1 VEGVPHVVLIDTE
14 GKIVFVGHPS
24 ERDLEADINTL
35 LKGEKLTVKKEVE
48 SAENAPQK
56 EDPTA
61 AIEVWSSEAKNFME

>member
-1 VEGVPHVVLIDTE
+1 MEGVPHVALVDTE

-48 SAENAPQK
+48 SAESAPQ
-56 EDPTA
+56 
-61 AIEVWSSEAKNFME
+61 